1 MREAD
6 MREKN
11 TLFGPAAAACLVLS
25 LGGAAAAQNDY
36 SLFQKYRVLET
47 AVAQAQKSVEQG
59 KLDRAEAGI
68 AKCFESVPDHH
79 SARHVQAQIL
89 YKRGNYEGAL
99 AAMDQAEAGFRRL
112 TGLLAKFQAEK
123 MLKQM
128 DDAQAL
134 TETGAELEAWRAV
147 TVCRQSVANGAVLE
161 NSNSINE
168 AKRDTQDRLIRREDA
183 VPAEYTYFAGNCL
196 FKLKRYDEAATR
208 YREAI
213 EAEPGHAGAVNNLV
227 NLLYM
232 ARRLEE
238 ARAAIEKGEAAGV
251 QVIPGLKKAVLDGLK

>member
-1 MREAD
+1 MKEVAMRPL
-6 MREKN
+6 N
-11 TLFGPAAAACLVLS
+11 TRFGPAAAVCLVLS

-47 AVAQAQKSVEQG
+47 AVAQAQKSVVQG
-59 KLDRAEAGI
+59 KLDRAEGEI
-68 AKCFESVPDHH
+68 AKCFESVADHH
-79 SARHVQAQIL
+79 AARHIQAQIL

-99 AAMDQAEAGFRRL
+99 AAMEQAEAGFRRL
-112 TGLLAKFQAEK
+112 NGLLAKFQAEK

-134 TETGAELEAWRAV
+134 AETGAELEAWLAV
-147 TVCRQSVANGAVLE
+147 AVCRQAVANGAVLE
-161 NSNSINE
+161 NSTSINE
-168 AKRDTQDRLIRREDA
+168 AKRDTQDQLTRREDA
-183 VPAEYTYFAGNCL
+183 IPAEYTYYAGNCL
-196 FKLKRYDEAATR
+196 FKLKRFDEAEAR

-227 NLLYM
+227 NLLYL